1 MTKCSHMG
9 LCETMRHQD
18 RPKPFTCSCDVPPTP
33 LSQHGVSP
41 SSKSC
46 SLFVMSKHGVSSS
59 SKPPHLIEISWGAV
73 LEALPGPSGRP
84 SSGQI
89 GKKRVMFMNIIV
101 VNVPAWVFLL
111 QTLLGICF
119 PLLQTL
125 LGIGFTLLTCSKPA
139 SRPDRAGRQGRLQGR
154 QARQGPSY
162 RQAGQAGKAGN
173 SEVQVPGARVP
184 ESWSPGHKPSNT

>member
-1 MTKCSHMG
+1 MWASYEIHYVRSIVIMCGHMG

-18 RPKPFTCSCDVPPTP
+18 RPKRFTCSRHVPPTP
-33 LSQHGVSP
+33 LSQHGASP
-41 SSKSC
+41 SYKSC
-46 SLFVMSKHGVSSS
+46 SLFVKSQHGVSS

-73 LEALPGPSGRP
+73 LEALRGPSGRP

-111 QTLLGICF
+111 QALLGICF
-119 PLLQTL
+119 ALLQTL
-125 LGIGFTLLTCSKPA
+125 LGIGFTLLPCSKPA
-139 SRPDRAGRQGRLQGR
+139 LGPSRAGRQGWLQGR

-162 RQAGQAGKAGN
+162 RQRRLQ
-173 SEVQVPGARVP
+173 
-184 ESWSPGHKPSNT
+184 